1 MRPGGVDAD
10 ALYEHL
16 EAPRAPQRVLRRGG
30 SGERRAERPE
40 QANPPSATAAASEP
54 VGRGGEQPLD
64 PDHLHERGGDRRT
77 PAGA

>member
-40 QANPPSATAAASEP
+40 E
-54 VGRGGEQPLD
+54 
-64 PDHLHERGGDRRT
+64 
-77 PAGA
+77 